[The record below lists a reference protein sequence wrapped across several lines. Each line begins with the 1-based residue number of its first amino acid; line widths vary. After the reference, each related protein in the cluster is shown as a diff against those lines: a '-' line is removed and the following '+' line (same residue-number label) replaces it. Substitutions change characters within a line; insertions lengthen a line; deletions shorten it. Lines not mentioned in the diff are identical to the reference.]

1 MAESAKPRSAG
12 RSKNLWLHCM
22 KKPPRLYLI
31 DGSSYIFRAF
41 YGIRQFLSNSKGL
54 PTNAVYGFATML
66 LKILREEKP
75 EYVAIIFDPK
85 GKTFRHEMYKEYK
98 ANRKETPDDL
108 KPQIPYIINLV
119 EAFNI
124 VSIQQEGF
132 EADDVIGTVSK
143 KAEKEGFEVTIVSG
157 DKDMMQL
164 ISPNIKML
172 DTLKNKIFGAKEVKE
187 KFGVEPER
195 VTEVMGLMGDSSD
208 NIPGVPG
215 IGPKAAATLIQ
226 DYGDIENLLKNLK
239 QIKKEALKNK
249 LSEYREQARLSKK
262 LCTIDIN
269 MNLTVGIEEMK
280 VKELD
285 SKRLI
290 SLFKKL
296 EFASLLSRVELGDE
310 KWMESGKAR
319 GRKPDALKKKYKIVL
334 SEKELDKI
342 IIQVKNKGLLSI
354 DLETT
359 SVFPMEAEIV
369 GISISIIPHEAYY
382 IPVGHNY
389 PGAPAQLKRDKVL
402 GKLKPI
408 LEDKKIKKI
417 GQNIKYEII
426 VFENFGIKVNNIYFD
441 TMIASYLINPSK
453 HNHNLEDI
461 ALEYLDYRVT
471 TYKEVTGTASKE
483 IGFNKVDIETAADY
497 SGEDADITLQLSKK
511 LLPALEKDALVSL
524 LNNVELPLAE
534 VLAEIEKNGV
544 KINKNFLQKM
554 SKDLEKN
561 ISLSAKKIYDMAGEE
576 FNINSP
582 KQLSELLFEKLK
594 IPPLKKTKT
603 GYSTD
608 ISVLEQL
615 ATGYPLP
622 AEIILYRQLSKL
634 KSTYVDALP
643 LLINSKTGRIHTS
656 FNQTVTATGRL
667 SSSNPNLQN
676 IPIRTELG
684 RKIRKAFIAEKNHLL
699 LSADYSQI
707 ELRILA
713 HLSEDEVLM
722 EAFKKGED
730 IHAQTAA
737 KIFNVFPNMVDSNM
751 RRMAKAVNFGIIYGI
766 SPFGLSKNIRVS
778 LKEAKEFI
786 DNYFALY
793 KGVKLYIERAISD
806 ARKKG
811 YVTTILNR
819 RRYLPELNSKNKQ
832 IKEFAERTSVNTP
845 VQGSAADLI
854 KIAMINIF
862 RSLKNKKLKSKII
875 LQVHDELV
883 FEIPEAEKKIMVD
896 LVKKEMEGVMKLKI
910 PLIIDTYI
918 GENWGEAH

>member
-1 MAESAKPRSAG
+1 
-12 RSKNLWLHCM
+12 M

-41 YGIRQFLSNSKGL
+41 YGIRQSLSNSKGL
-54 PTNAVYGFATML
+54 PTNAIYGFATML
-66 LKILREEKP
+66 LKILREEQP
-75 EYVAIIFDPK
+75 EYIAVIFDPK

-98 ANRKETPDDL
+98 ANRAETPDDL
-108 KPQIPYIINLV
+108 IPQFPYIINLV

-132 EADDVIGTVSK
+132 EADDVLGTVSK

-164 ISPNIKML
+164 ITSNIKML
-172 DTLKNKIFGAKEVKE
+172 DTLKNKTFGVKEVKE
-187 KFGVEPER
+187 KFGVEPGQ

-215 IGPKAAATLIQ
+215 IGPKTAIALIQ

-249 LSEYREQARLSKK
+249 LLEYREQARLSKK
-262 LCTIDIN
+262 LCTINTN
-269 MNLTVGIEEMK
+269 MSLTVGIEKMK
-280 VKELD
+280 AKEFN
-285 SKRLI
+285 SKRVI
-290 SLFKKL
+290 SLFKEL
-296 EFASLLSRVELGDE
+296 EFASLLSKLQAQSFIPGTSPLIPLRVRTKGSVRNE
-310 KWMESGKAR
+310 R
-319 GRKPDALKKKYKIVL
+319 YKIVF

-342 IIQVKNKGLLSI
+342 IIQVKNKRLLSM

-369 GISISIIPHEAYY
+369 GISISIIPYDAYY
-382 IPVGHNY
+382 IPVGHHY
-389 PGAPAQLKRDKVL
+389 PGAPAQLNRDKVL

-408 LEDKKIKKI
+408 LEDKNIKKI

-426 VFENFGIKVNNIYFD
+426 VFKNFGIKVNNIYFD

-471 TYKEVTGTASKE
+471 TYKEVTGTGSKE
-483 IGFNKVDIETAADY
+483 IGFNKVDIETAASY

-511 LLPALEKDALVSL
+511 LLPVLEKDTLVSL

-534 VLAEIEKNGV
+534 ALAEIEINGV
-544 KINKNFLQKM
+544 KINKNFLKKM
-554 SKDLEKN
+554 SQDLQKD
-561 ISLSAKKIYDMAGEE
+561 ISLSAQKIYDMAGEE

-594 IPPLKKTKT
+594 LPPLKKTKT

-608 ISVLEQL
+608 MSVLEQL
-615 ATGYPLP
+615 STGYPLP

-684 RKIRKAFIAEKNHLL
+684 RKIRKAFIAEKNHRL

-707 ELRILA
+707 ELRVLA

-722 EAFKKGED
+722 GAFKKGED

-766 SPFGLSKNIRVS
+766 SPFGLSKNIKVS
-778 LKEAKEFI
+778 LKEAKKFI
-786 DNYFALY
+786 DHYFALY
-793 KGVKLYIERAISD
+793 KGVKSYIERTITD
-806 ARKKG
+806 AHKNG

-832 IKEFAERTSVNTP
+832 RKEFAERTAVNTP

-854 KIAMINIF
+854 KIAMINIS
-862 RSLKNKKLKSKII
+862 RSIKNKNLKSKII

-883 FEIPEAEKKIMVD
+883 FEIPEAEKKLMVD
-896 LVKKEMEGVMKLKI
+896 LVKKEMEGVMELKI
-910 PLIIDTYI
+910 PLIVDTYI
-918 GENWGEAH
+918 GKHWGEAH

>member
-1 MAESAKPRSAG
+1 M
-12 RSKNLWLHCM
+12 KN
-22 KKPPRLYLI
+22 PPRLYLI

-41 YGIRQFLSNSKGL
+41 YGIKQFLSNSKGL
-54 PTNAVYGFATML
+54 PTNAIYGFASML
-66 LKILREEKP
+66 LKILREEQP
-75 EYVAIIFDPK
+75 EYIAIIFDPK

-119 EAFNI
+119 EVFNI
-124 VSIQQEGF
+124 VSMQQEGF
-132 EADDVIGTVSK
+132 EADDLIGTISK
-143 KAEKEGFEVTIVSG
+143 KAEKKGFDVTIVSG

-164 ISPNIKML
+164 ISPKIKML
-172 DTLKNKIFGAKEVKE
+172 DTMKNKTFGEKEVKE
-187 KFGVEPER
+187 KFGVEPGR

-215 IGPKAAATLIQ
+215 IGPKTATTLIQ
-226 DYGDIENLLKNLK
+226 NFGDIENLLKNLE
-239 QIKKEALKNK
+239 QIKKKSLKNK
-249 LSEYREQARLSKK
+249 LLEYTEQARLSKK
-262 LCTIDIN
+262 LCTIDT
-269 MNLTVGIEEMK
+269 NLNLPVGIEEMK
-280 VKELD
+280 AKKLD
-285 SKRLI
+285 SKRI
-290 SLFKKL
+290 ITLFKQL
-296 EFASLLSRVELGDE
+296 EFAALLSKIELGNE
-310 KWMESGKAR
+310 KWVESGKLR
-319 GRKPDALKKKYKIVL
+319 GWKSDTDKKKYKLVF

-369 GISISIIPHEAYY
+369 GISISIIPHDAYY
-382 IPVGHNY
+382 IPVGHDY
-389 PGAPAQLKRDKVL
+389 PGAPAQLNRDMVL
-402 GKLKPI
+402 GKLKPV

-426 VFENFGIKVNNIYFD
+426 VFQNSGIKIKNIYFD

-461 ALEYLDYRVT
+461 ALEYLDYRVI
-471 TYKEVTGTASKE
+471 TYKEVVGSGSKE
-483 IGFNKVDIETAADY
+483 VGFNKVDLETAASY

-511 LLPALEKDALVSL
+511 LLPALETDALVSL

-534 VLAEIEKNGV
+534 ALAEIEINGV
-544 KINKNFLQKM
+544 KINKNFLKKM
-554 SKDLEKN
+554 SKDLEKD
-561 ISLSAKKIYDMAGEE
+561 ISLSAQKIYDMAGEK

-608 ISVLEQL
+608 MSVLEQL

-622 AEIILYRQLSKL
+622 AEIISYRQLSKL

-643 LLINSKTGRIHTS
+643 LLVNSKTGRIHTS

-676 IPIRTELG
+676 IPIRTDLG

-713 HLSEDEVLM
+713 HLSEDEVLI

-730 IHAQTAA
+730 IHAQTGAR
-737 KIFNVFPNMVDSNM
+737 IFNVFPNMVDSNM

-786 DNYFALY
+786 DHYFALY
-793 KGVKLYIERAISD
+793 KGVKSYIEQTITD
-806 ARKKG
+806 ARKNG

-819 RRYLPELNSKNKQ
+819 RRYLPELNSKNRQ
-832 IKEFAERTSVNTP
+832 MKEFAERTAVNTP
-845 VQGSAADLI
+845 IQGSAADLI
-854 KIAMINIF
+854 KIAMINIS
-862 RSLKNKKLKSKII
+862 RAIKSKNLKSKMI

-883 FEIPEAEKKIMVD
+883 FEIPEAEKKMMVD
-896 LVKKEMEGVMKLKI
+896 LVNKEMEGVMELKI
-910 PLIIDTYI
+910 PLIVDTWI
-918 GENWGEAH
+918 GKNWGEAH

>member
-1 MAESAKPRSAG
+1 M
-12 RSKNLWLHCM
+12 KN
-22 KKPPRLYLI
+22 PPRLYLI

-41 YGIRQFLSNSKGL
+41 YGIKQFLSNSKGL
-54 PTNAVYGFATML
+54 PTNAIYGFASML
-66 LKILREEKP
+66 LKILREEQP
-75 EYVAIIFDPK
+75 EYIAIIFDPK

-119 EAFNI
+119 EVFNI
-124 VSIQQEGF
+124 VSMQQEGF
-132 EADDVIGTVSK
+132 EADDLIGTISK
-143 KAEKEGFEVTIVSG
+143 KAEKKGFDVTIVSG

-164 ISPNIKML
+164 ISPKIKML
-172 DTLKNKIFGAKEVKE
+172 DTMKNKTFGEKEVKE
-187 KFGVEPER
+187 KFGVEPGR

-215 IGPKAAATLIQ
+215 IGPKTATTLIQ
-226 DYGDIENLLKNLK
+226 NFGDIENLLKNLE
-239 QIKKEALKNK
+239 QIKKKSLKNK
-249 LSEYREQARLSKK
+249 LLEYTEQARLSKK
-262 LCTIDIN
+262 LCTIDT
-269 MNLTVGIEEMK
+269 NLNLPVGIEEMK
-280 VKELD
+280 AKKLD
-285 SKRLI
+285 SKRI
-290 SLFKKL
+290 ITLFKQL
-296 EFASLLSRVELGDE
+296 EFAALLSKIELGNE
-310 KWMESGKAR
+310 KWVESGKLR
-319 GRKPDALKKKYKIVL
+319 GWKSDTDKKKYKLVF

-359 SVFPMEAEIV
+359 SAFPMEAEIV
-369 GISISIIPHEAYY
+369 GISISIIPHDAYY
-382 IPVGHNY
+382 IPVRHDY
-389 PGAPAQLKRDKVL
+389 PGAPAQLNRDMVL
-402 GKLKPI
+402 GKLKSV

-426 VFENFGIKVNNIYFD
+426 VFQNSGIKIKNIYFD

-461 ALEYLDYRVT
+461 ALEYLDYRVI
-471 TYKEVTGTASKE
+471 TYKEVAGSGSKE
-483 IGFNKVDIETAADY
+483 VGFNKVDIETAASY

-511 LLPALEKDALVSL
+511 LLPALETDALVSL

-534 VLAEIEKNGV
+534 VLAEIEINGV
-544 KINKNFLQKM
+544 KINKNFLKKM
-554 SKDLEKN
+554 SKDLEKD
-561 ISLSAKKIYDMAGEE
+561 ISLSAQKIYDMAGEK

-608 ISVLEQL
+608 MSVLEQL

-622 AEIILYRQLSKL
+622 AEIISYRQLSKL

-643 LLINSKTGRIHTS
+643 LLVNSKTGRIHTS

-676 IPIRTELG
+676 IPIRTDLG

-713 HLSEDEVLM
+713 HLSEDEVLI

-730 IHAQTAA
+730 IHAQTGAR
-737 KIFNVFPNMVDSNM
+737 IFNVFPNMVDSNM

-786 DNYFALY
+786 DHYFALY
-793 KGVKLYIERAISD
+793 KGVKSYIEQTITD
-806 ARKKG
+806 ARKNG

-819 RRYLPELNSKNKQ
+819 RRYLPELNSKNRQ
-832 IKEFAERTSVNTP
+832 MKEFAERTAVNTP

-854 KIAMINIF
+854 KIAMINIS
-862 RSLKNKKLKSKII
+862 RAIKSKNLKSKMI

-883 FEIPEAEKKIMVD
+883 FEIPEAEKKMMVD
-896 LVKKEMEGVMKLKI
+896 LVNKEMEGVMELKI
-910 PLIIDTYI
+910 PLIVDTWI
-918 GENWGEAH
+918 GKNWGEAH

>member
-1 MAESAKPRSAG
+1 M
-12 RSKNLWLHCM
+12 KN
-22 KKPPRLYLI
+22 PPRLYLI

-41 YGIRQFLSNSKGL
+41 YGIKQFLSNSKGL
-54 PTNAVYGFATML
+54 PTNAIYGFASML
-66 LKILREEKP
+66 LKILREEQP
-75 EYVAIIFDPK
+75 EYIAIIFDPK

-119 EAFNI
+119 EVFNI
-124 VSIQQEGF
+124 VSMQQEGF
-132 EADDVIGTVSK
+132 EADDLIGTISK
-143 KAEKEGFEVTIVSG
+143 KAEKKGFDVTIVSG

-164 ISPNIKML
+164 ISPKIKML
-172 DTLKNKIFGAKEVKE
+172 DTMKNKTFGEKEVKE
-187 KFGVEPER
+187 KFGVEPGR

-215 IGPKAAATLIQ
+215 IGPKTATTLIQ
-226 DYGDIENLLKNLK
+226 NFGDIENLLKNLE
-239 QIKKEALKNK
+239 QIKKKSLKNK
-249 LSEYREQARLSKK
+249 LLEYTEQARLSKK
-262 LCTIDIN
+262 LCTIDT
-269 MNLTVGIEEMK
+269 NLNLPVGIEEMK
-280 VKELD
+280 AKKLD
-285 SKRLI
+285 SKRI
-290 SLFKKL
+290 ITLFKQL
-296 EFASLLSRVELGDE
+296 EFAALLSKIELGNE
-310 KWMESGKAR
+310 KWVESGKLR
-319 GRKPDALKKKYKIVL
+319 GWKSDTDKKKYKLVF

-369 GISISIIPHEAYY
+369 GISISIIPHDAYY
-382 IPVGHNY
+382 IPVRHDY
-389 PGAPAQLKRDKVL
+389 PGAPAQLNRDMVL
-402 GKLKPI
+402 GKLKSV

-426 VFENFGIKVNNIYFD
+426 VFQNSGIKIKNIYFD

-461 ALEYLDYRVT
+461 ALEYLDYRVI
-471 TYKEVTGTASKE
+471 TYKEVVGSGSKE
-483 IGFNKVDIETAADY
+483 VGFNKVDLETAASY

-511 LLPALEKDALVSL
+511 LLPALETDALVSL

-534 VLAEIEKNGV
+534 ALAEIEINGV
-544 KINKNFLQKM
+544 KINKNFLKKM
-554 SKDLEKN
+554 SKDLEKD
-561 ISLSAKKIYDMAGEE
+561 ISLSAQKIYDMAGEK

-608 ISVLEQL
+608 MSVLEQL

-622 AEIILYRQLSKL
+622 AEIISYRQLSKL

-643 LLINSKTGRIHTS
+643 LLVNSKTGRIHTS

-676 IPIRTELG
+676 IPIRTDLG

-713 HLSEDEVLM
+713 HLSEDEVLI

-730 IHAQTAA
+730 IHAQTGAR
-737 KIFNVFPNMVDSNM
+737 IFNVFPNMVDSNM

-786 DNYFALY
+786 DHYFALY
-793 KGVKLYIERAISD
+793 KGVKSYIEQTITD
-806 ARKKG
+806 ARKNG

-819 RRYLPELNSKNKQ
+819 RRYLPELNSKNRQ
-832 IKEFAERTSVNTP
+832 MKEFAERTAVNTP

-854 KIAMINIF
+854 KIAMINIS
-862 RSLKNKKLKSKII
+862 RAIKSKNLKSKMI

-883 FEIPEAEKKIMVD
+883 FEIPEAEKKMMVD
-896 LVKKEMEGVMKLKI
+896 LVNKEMEGVMELKI
-910 PLIIDTYI
+910 PLIVDTWI
-918 GENWGEAH
+918 GKNWGEAH

>member
-1 MAESAKPRSAG
+1 
-12 RSKNLWLHCM
+12 M
-22 KKPPRLYLI
+22 KKPPSLYLI

-41 YGIRQFLSNSKGL
+41 YGVRQFLSNSKGL
-54 PTNAVYGFATML
+54 PTNAIYGFATML
-66 LKILREEKP
+66 LKILREEQP
-75 EYVAIIFDPK
+75 EYIAVIFDPK
-85 GKTFRHEMYKEYK
+85 GKTFRHDMYKEYK
-98 ANRKETPDDL
+98 ANRAETPDDL
-108 KPQIPYIINLV
+108 IPQFPYIINLV

-124 VSIQQEGF
+124 VSLQQEGF
-132 EADDVIGTVSK
+132 EADDVLGTVSK

-164 ISPNIKML
+164 ISSNIKML
-172 DTLKNKIFGAKEVKE
+172 DTLKNKTFGVKEVKE
-187 KFGVEPER
+187 KFGVEPGQ

-215 IGPKAAATLIQ
+215 IGPKTAIALIQ
-226 DYGDIENLLKNLK
+226 DYGDIENLLKNLQ

-249 LSEYREQARLSKK
+249 LLEYREQARLSKK
-262 LCTIDIN
+262 LCTINTN
-269 MNLTVGIEEMK
+269 MSLTVGIQNMK
-280 VKELD
+280 VKELN
-285 SKRLI
+285 SKRVI
-290 SLFKKL
+290 SLFKEL
-296 EFASLLSRVELGDE
+296 EFASLLSKLQAQSFIPGTPPLIPPRVRTKGSVRNE
-310 KWMESGKAR
+310 R
-319 GRKPDALKKKYKIVL
+319 YKIVF

-342 IIQVKNKGLLSI
+342 IIQVKNKGLLSM

-369 GISISIIPHEAYY
+369 GISISIISHNAYY
-382 IPVGHNY
+382 IPVGHHY
-389 PGAPAQLKRDKVL
+389 PGAPAQLNRDKVL
-402 GKLKPI
+402 EKLKPI
-408 LEDKKIKKI
+408 LEDKNIKKI

-426 VFENFGIKVNNIYFD
+426 VFKNFGIKVNNIYFD
-441 TMIASYLINPSK
+441 TMIASYLLNPSK

-461 ALEYLDYRVT
+461 ALEYLDYRVI
-471 TYKEVTGTASKE
+471 TYKEVAGSGSKE
-483 IGFNKVDIETAADY
+483 VGFNKVDIETAASY

-511 LLPALEKDALVSL
+511 LLPALAIGIIDKDALVSL

-534 VLAEIEKNGV
+534 VLAEIEINGV
-544 KINKNFLQKM
+544 KINKNFLKKM
-554 SKDLEKN
+554 SKDLEKD
-561 ISLSAKKIYDMAGEE
+561 ISLSAQKIYDMAGEV

-594 IPPLKKTKT
+594 FPPLKKNKT

-608 ISVLEQL
+608 MRVLEQL
-615 ATGYPLP
+615 STHPLP

-684 RKIRKAFIAEKNHLL
+684 RKIRKAFIAEKNHRL

-722 EAFKKGED
+722 GAFKKGED

-737 KIFNVFPNMVDSNM
+737 KIFNVFPNMIDSNM

-766 SPFGLSKNIRVS
+766 SPFGLSKNIKVS

-786 DNYFALY
+786 NHYFALY
-793 KGVKLYIERAISD
+793 KGVKSYIERTITD
-806 ARKKG
+806 AHKNG

-832 IKEFAERTSVNTP
+832 MKEFAERTAVNTP

-854 KIAMINIF
+854 KIAMINIS
-862 RSLKNKKLKSKII
+862 RDIKNKNLKSKMI

-883 FEIPEAEKKIMVD
+883 FEIPEAEKKSMVD
-896 LVKKEMEGVMKLKI
+896 LVKKEMEGVMELKI
-910 PLIIDTYI
+910 PLIVDTCI
-918 GENWGEAH
+918 GKHWGEAH

>member
-1 MAESAKPRSAG
+1 M
-12 RSKNLWLHCM
+12 KN
-22 KKPPRLYLI
+22 PPRLYLI

-41 YGIRQFLSNSKGL
+41 YGIKQFLSNSKGL
-54 PTNAVYGFATML
+54 PTNAIYGFASML
-66 LKILREEKP
+66 LKILREEQP
-75 EYVAIIFDPK
+75 EYIAIIFDPK

-119 EAFNI
+119 EVFNI
-124 VSIQQEGF
+124 VSMQQEGF
-132 EADDVIGTVSK
+132 EADDLIGTISK
-143 KAEKEGFEVTIVSG
+143 KAEKKGFDVTIVSG

-164 ISPNIKML
+164 ISPKIKML
-172 DTLKNKIFGAKEVKE
+172 DTMKNKTFGEKEVKE
-187 KFGVEPER
+187 KFGVEPGR

-215 IGPKAAATLIQ
+215 IGPKTATTLIQ
-226 DYGDIENLLKNLK
+226 NFGDIENLLKNLE
-239 QIKKEALKNK
+239 QIKKKSLKNK
-249 LSEYREQARLSKK
+249 LLEYTEQARLSKK
-262 LCTIDIN
+262 LCTIDT
-269 MNLTVGIEEMK
+269 NLNLPVGIEEMK
-280 VKELD
+280 AKKLD
-285 SKRLI
+285 SKRI
-290 SLFKKL
+290 ITLFKQL
-296 EFASLLSRVELGDE
+296 EFAALLSKIELGNE
-310 KWMESGKAR
+310 KWVESGKLR
-319 GRKPDALKKKYKIVL
+319 GWKSDTDKKKYKLVF

-359 SVFPMEAEIV
+359 SAFPMEAEIV
-369 GISISIIPHEAYY
+369 GISISIIPHDAYY
-382 IPVGHNY
+382 IPVGHDY
-389 PGAPAQLKRDKVL
+389 PGAPAQLNRDMVL
-402 GKLKPI
+402 GKLKPV

-426 VFENFGIKVNNIYFD
+426 VFQNSGIKIKNIYFD

-461 ALEYLDYRVT
+461 ALEYLDYRVI
-471 TYKEVTGTASKE
+471 TYKEVAGSGSKE
-483 IGFNKVDIETAADY
+483 VGFNKVDLETAACY

-511 LLPALEKDALVSL
+511 LLPALAIGIIDKDALVSL

-534 VLAEIEKNGV
+534 VLAEIEINGV
-544 KINKNFLQKM
+544 KINKNFLKKM
-554 SKDLEKN
+554 SKDLEKD
-561 ISLSAKKIYDMAGEE
+561 ISLSAQKIYDMAGEK

-608 ISVLEQL
+608 MSVLEQL

-622 AEIILYRQLSKL
+622 AEIISYRQLSKL

-643 LLINSKTGRIHTS
+643 LLVNSKTGRIHTS

-676 IPIRTELG
+676 IPIRTDLG

-713 HLSEDEVLM
+713 HLSEDEVLI

-730 IHAQTAA
+730 IHVQTGAR
-737 KIFNVFPNMVDSNM
+737 IFNVFPNMVDSNM

-786 DNYFALY
+786 DHYFALY
-793 KGVKLYIERAISD
+793 KGVKSYIEQTITD
-806 ARKKG
+806 ARKNG

-819 RRYLPELNSKNKQ
+819 RRYLPELNSKNRQ
-832 IKEFAERTSVNTP
+832 MKEFAERTAVNTP

-854 KIAMINIF
+854 KIAMINIS
-862 RSLKNKKLKSKII
+862 RAIKSKNLKSKMI

-883 FEIPEAEKKIMVD
+883 FEIPEAEKKMMVD
-896 LVKKEMEGVMKLKI
+896 LVNKEMEGVMELKI
-910 PLIIDTYI
+910 PLIVDTWI
-918 GENWGEAH
+918 GKNWGEAH

>member
-1 MAESAKPRSAG
+1 M
-12 RSKNLWLHCM
+12 KN
-22 KKPPRLYLI
+22 PPRLYLI

-41 YGIRQFLSNSKGL
+41 YGIKQFLSNSKGL
-54 PTNAVYGFATML
+54 PTNAIYGFASML
-66 LKILREEKP
+66 LKILREEQP
-75 EYVAIIFDPK
+75 EYIAIIFDPK

-119 EAFNI
+119 EVFNI
-124 VSIQQEGF
+124 VSMQQEGF
-132 EADDVIGTVSK
+132 EADDLIGTISK
-143 KAEKEGFEVTIVSG
+143 KAEKKGFDVTIVSG

-164 ISPNIKML
+164 ISPKIKML
-172 DTLKNKIFGAKEVKE
+172 DTMKNKTFGEKEVKE
-187 KFGVEPER
+187 KFGVEPGR

-215 IGPKAAATLIQ
+215 IGPKTATTLIQ
-226 DYGDIENLLKNLK
+226 NFGDIENLLKNLE
-239 QIKKEALKNK
+239 QIKKKSLKNK
-249 LSEYREQARLSKK
+249 LLEYTEQARLSKK
-262 LCTIDIN
+262 LCTIDT
-269 MNLTVGIEEMK
+269 NLNLPVGIEEMK
-280 VKELD
+280 AKKLD
-285 SKRLI
+285 SKRI
-290 SLFKKL
+290 ITLFKQL
-296 EFASLLSRVELGDE
+296 EFAALLSKIELGNE
-310 KWMESGKAR
+310 KWVESGKLR
-319 GRKPDALKKKYKIVL
+319 GWKSDTDKKKYKLVF

-369 GISISIIPHEAYY
+369 GISISIIPHDAYY
-382 IPVGHNY
+382 IPVGHDY
-389 PGAPAQLKRDKVL
+389 PGAPAQLNRDMVL
-402 GKLKPI
+402 GKLKPV

-426 VFENFGIKVNNIYFD
+426 VFQNSGIKIKNIYFD

-461 ALEYLDYRVT
+461 ALEYLDYRVI
-471 TYKEVTGTASKE
+471 TYKEVVGSGSKE
-483 IGFNKVDIETAADY
+483 VGFNKVDLETAASY

-511 LLPALEKDALVSL
+511 LLPALETDALVSL

-534 VLAEIEKNGV
+534 ALAEIEINGV
-544 KINKNFLQKM
+544 KINKNFLKKM
-554 SKDLEKN
+554 SKDLEKD
-561 ISLSAKKIYDMAGEE
+561 ISLSAQKIYDMAGEK

-608 ISVLEQL
+608 MSVLEQL

-622 AEIILYRQLSKL
+622 AEIISYRQLSKL

-643 LLINSKTGRIHTS
+643 LLVNSKTGRIHTS

-676 IPIRTELG
+676 IPIRTDLG

-713 HLSEDEVLM
+713 HLSEDEVLI

-730 IHAQTAA
+730 IHVQTGAR
-737 KIFNVFPNMVDSNM
+737 IFNVFPNMVDSNM

-786 DNYFALY
+786 DHYFALY
-793 KGVKLYIERAISD
+793 KGVKSYIEQTITD
-806 ARKKG
+806 ARKNG

-819 RRYLPELNSKNKQ
+819 RRYLPELNSKNRQ
-832 IKEFAERTSVNTP
+832 MKEFAERTAVNTP

-854 KIAMINIF
+854 KIAMINIS
-862 RSLKNKKLKSKII
+862 RAIKSKNLKSKMI

-883 FEIPEAEKKIMVD
+883 FEIPEAEKKMMVD
-896 LVKKEMEGVMKLKI
+896 LVNKEMEGVMELKI
-910 PLIIDTYI
+910 PLIVDTWI
-918 GENWGEAH
+918 GKNWGEAH

>member
-1 MAESAKPRSAG
+1 M
-12 RSKNLWLHCM
+12 KN
-22 KKPPRLYLI
+22 PPRLYLI

-41 YGIRQFLSNSKGL
+41 YGIKQFLSNSKGL
-54 PTNAVYGFATML
+54 PTNAIYGFASML
-66 LKILREEKP
+66 LKILREEQP
-75 EYVAIIFDPK
+75 EYIAIIFDPK

-119 EAFNI
+119 EVFNI
-124 VSIQQEGF
+124 VSMQQEGF
-132 EADDVIGTVSK
+132 EADDLIGTISK
-143 KAEKEGFEVTIVSG
+143 KAEKKGFDVTIVSG

-164 ISPNIKML
+164 ISPKIKML
-172 DTLKNKIFGAKEVKE
+172 DTMKNKTFGEKEVKE
-187 KFGVEPER
+187 KFGVEPGR

-215 IGPKAAATLIQ
+215 IGPKTATTLIQ
-226 DYGDIENLLKNLK
+226 DFGDIENLLKNLE
-239 QIKKEALKNK
+239 QIKKKSLKNK
-249 LSEYREQARLSKK
+249 LLEYTEQARLSKK
-262 LCTIDIN
+262 LCTIDT
-269 MNLTVGIEEMK
+269 NLNLPVGIEEMK
-280 VKELD
+280 AKKLD
-285 SKRLI
+285 SKRI
-290 SLFKKL
+290 ITLFKQL
-296 EFASLLSRVELGDE
+296 EFAALLSKIELGNE
-310 KWMESGKAR
+310 KWVESGKLR
-319 GRKPDALKKKYKIVL
+319 GWKSDTDKKKYKLVF

-369 GISISIIPHEAYY
+369 GISISIIPHDAYY
-382 IPVGHNY
+382 IPVGHDY
-389 PGAPAQLKRDKVL
+389 PGAPAQLNRDMVL
-402 GKLKPI
+402 GKLKPV

-426 VFENFGIKVNNIYFD
+426 VFQNSGIKIKNIYFD

-461 ALEYLDYRVT
+461 ALEYLDYRVI
-471 TYKEVTGTASKE
+471 TYKEVAGSGSKE
-483 IGFNKVDIETAADY
+483 VGFNKVDIETAASY

-511 LLPALEKDALVSL
+511 LLPALETDALVSL

-534 VLAEIEKNGV
+534 ALAEIEINGV
-544 KINKNFLQKM
+544 KINKNFLKKM
-554 SKDLEKN
+554 SKDLEKD
-561 ISLSAKKIYDMAGEE
+561 ISLSAQKIYDMAGEK

-608 ISVLEQL
+608 MSVLEQL

-622 AEIILYRQLSKL
+622 AEIISYRQLSKL

-643 LLINSKTGRIHTS
+643 LLVNSKTGRIHTS

-676 IPIRTELG
+676 IPIRTDLG

-713 HLSEDEVLM
+713 HLSEDEVLI

-730 IHAQTAA
+730 IHAQTGAR
-737 KIFNVFPNMVDSNM
+737 IFNVFPNMVDSNM

-786 DNYFALY
+786 DHYFALY
-793 KGVKLYIERAISD
+793 KGVKSYIEQTITD
-806 ARKKG
+806 ARKNG

-819 RRYLPELNSKNKQ
+819 RRYLPELNSKNRQ
-832 IKEFAERTSVNTP
+832 MKEFAERTAVNTP

-854 KIAMINIF
+854 KIAMINIS
-862 RSLKNKKLKSKII
+862 RAIKSKNLKSKMI

-883 FEIPEAEKKIMVD
+883 FEIPEAEKKMMVD
-896 LVKKEMEGVMKLKI
+896 LVNKEMEGVMELKI
-910 PLIIDTYI
+910 PLIVDTWI
-918 GENWGEAH
+918 GKNWGEAH

>member
-1 MAESAKPRSAG
+1 
-12 RSKNLWLHCM
+12 
-22 KKPPRLYLI
+22 
-31 DGSSYIFRAF
+31 
-41 YGIRQFLSNSKGL
+41 
-54 PTNAVYGFATML
+54 ML
-66 LKILREEKP
+66 LKILREEQP
-75 EYVAIIFDPK
+75 EYIAIIFDPK

-98 ANRKETPDDL
+98 ANRAETPDDL
-108 KPQIPYIINLV
+108 IPQISYIINLV

-132 EADDVIGTVSK
+132 EADDVIGTISK

-164 ISPNIKML
+164 ITSNIKML
-172 DTLKNKIFGAKEVKE
+172 DTLKNKTFGVKEVQE
-187 KFGVEPER
+187 KFGVEPGL

-215 IGPKAAATLIQ
+215 IGPKTATTLIQ

-239 QIKKEALKNK
+239 QIKKKTLKNK
-249 LSEYREQARLSKK
+249 LSEYAEQARLSKK
-262 LCTIDIN
+262 LCTINTN
-269 MNLTVGIEEMK
+269 MNLSLGIDEMK
-280 VKELD
+280 AKKLD

-290 SLFKKL
+290 SLFKEL
-296 EFASLLSRVELGDE
+296 EFVSLISRVELGNKTWMKSE
-310 KWMESGKAR
+310 KLR
-319 GRKPDALKKKYKIVL
+319 GWKSDTVKKEYKIVF

-359 SVFPMEAEIV
+359 SVFPMEADIV

-389 PGAPAQLKRDKVL
+389 PGAPVQLSRDKVL
-402 GKLKPI
+402 KKLKPI
-408 LEDKKIKKI
+408 LEDKNIKKI

-453 HNHNLEDI
+453 QNHNLEDI
-461 ALEYLDYRVT
+461 ALEYLNYRVT
-471 TYKEVTGTASKE
+471 TYKEVTGSGSKE
-483 IGFNKVDIETAADY
+483 IGFNEVDIETAASY
-497 SGEDADITLQLSKK
+497 SGEDADITLQLNKK
-511 LLPALEKDALVSL
+511 LLTALEKDTLVSL

-534 VLAEIEKNGV
+534 ALAEIEINGV
-544 KINKNFLQKM
+544 KINKNFLKKM
-554 SKDLEKN
+554 SKDLEKD
-561 ISLSAKKIYDMAGEE
+561 ISLSAQKIHDMAGEE

-582 KQLSELLFEKLK
+582 KQLSKLLFEKLQL
-594 IPPLKKTKT
+594 PSLKKTKT

-608 ISVLEQL
+608 MSVLAQL
-615 ATGYPLP
+615 AIDHPLP
-622 AEIILYRQLSKL
+622 AEIISYRQLSKL

-713 HLSEDEVLM
+713 HLSEDEALV

-730 IHAQTAA
+730 IHAQTGAR
-737 KIFNVFPNMVDSNM
+737 IFDVFPNMVDSNM
-751 RRMAKAVNFGIIYGI
+751 RRIAKAVNFGIIYGI

-786 DNYFALY
+786 DHYFALY
-793 KGVKLYIERAISD
+793 KGVKSYIERTIAD

-832 IKEFAERTSVNTP
+832 MKEFAERMAVNTP

-854 KIAMINIF
+854 KVTMINIS
-862 RSLKNKKLKSKII
+862 RSLKNKDLKSKII

-883 FEIPEAEKKIMVD
+883 FEIPETEKKIMVD
-896 LVKKEMEGVMKLKI
+896 LVKKEMEGVMELKI
-910 PLIIDTYI
+910 PLIVDTYI
-918 GENWGEAH
+918 GKNWGEAH

>member
-1 MAESAKPRSAG
+1 M
-12 RSKNLWLHCM
+12 KN
-22 KKPPRLYLI
+22 PPRLYLI

-41 YGIRQFLSNSKGL
+41 YGIKQFLSNSKGL
-54 PTNAVYGFATML
+54 PTNAIYGFASML
-66 LKILREEKP
+66 LKILREEQP
-75 EYVAIIFDPK
+75 EYIAIIFDPK

-119 EAFNI
+119 EVFNI
-124 VSIQQEGF
+124 VSMQQEGF
-132 EADDVIGTVSK
+132 EADDLIGTISK
-143 KAEKEGFEVTIVSG
+143 KAEKKGFDVTIVSG

-164 ISPNIKML
+164 ISPKIKML
-172 DTLKNKIFGAKEVKE
+172 DTMKNKTFGEKEVKE
-187 KFGVEPER
+187 KFGVEPGR

-215 IGPKAAATLIQ
+215 IGPKTATTLIQ
-226 DYGDIENLLKNLK
+226 NFGDIENLLKNLE
-239 QIKKEALKNK
+239 QIKKKSLKNK
-249 LSEYREQARLSKK
+249 LLEYTEQARLSKK
-262 LCTIDIN
+262 LCTIDT
-269 MNLTVGIEEMK
+269 NLNLPVGIEEMK
-280 VKELD
+280 AKKLD
-285 SKRLI
+285 SKRI
-290 SLFKKL
+290 ITLFKQL
-296 EFASLLSRVELGDE
+296 EFAALLSKIELGNE
-310 KWMESGKAR
+310 KWVESGKLR
-319 GRKPDALKKKYKIVL
+319 GWKSDTDKKKYKLVF

-369 GISISIIPHEAYY
+369 GISISIIPHDAYY
-382 IPVGHNY
+382 IPVGHDY
-389 PGAPAQLKRDKVL
+389 PGAPAQLNRDMVL
-402 GKLKPI
+402 GKLKPV

-426 VFENFGIKVNNIYFD
+426 VFQNSGIKIKNIYFD

-461 ALEYLDYRVT
+461 ALEYLDYRVI
-471 TYKEVTGTASKE
+471 TYKEVVGSGSKE
-483 IGFNKVDIETAADY
+483 VGFNKVDLETAASY

-511 LLPALEKDALVSL
+511 LLPALETDALVSL

-534 VLAEIEKNGV
+534 ALAEIEINGV
-544 KINKNFLQKM
+544 KINKNFLKKM
-554 SKDLEKN
+554 SKDLEKD
-561 ISLSAKKIYDMAGEE
+561 ISLSAQKIYDMAGEK

-608 ISVLEQL
+608 MSVLEQL

-622 AEIILYRQLSKL
+622 AEIISYRQLSKL

-643 LLINSKTGRIHTS
+643 LLVNSKTGRIHTS

-676 IPIRTELG
+676 IPIRTDLG

-713 HLSEDEVLM
+713 HLSEDEVLI

-730 IHAQTAA
+730 IHAQTGAR
-737 KIFNVFPNMVDSNM
+737 IFNVFPNMVDSNM

-786 DNYFALY
+786 DHYFALY
-793 KGVKLYIERAISD
+793 KGVKSYIEQTITD
-806 ARKKG
+806 ARKNG

-819 RRYLPELNSKNKQ
+819 RRYLPELNSKNRQ
-832 IKEFAERTSVNTP
+832 MKEFAERTAVNTP

-854 KIAMINIF
+854 KIAMINIS
-862 RSLKNKKLKSKII
+862 RAIKSKNLKSKMI

-883 FEIPEAEKKIMVD
+883 FEIPEAEKKMMVD
-896 LVKKEMEGVMKLKI
+896 LVNKEMEGVMELKI
-910 PLIIDTYI
+910 PLIVDTWI
-918 GENWGEAH
+918 GKNWGEAH

>member
-1 MAESAKPRSAG
+1 M
-12 RSKNLWLHCM
+12 KN
-22 KKPPRLYLI
+22 PPRLYLI

-41 YGIRQFLSNSKGL
+41 YGIKQFLSNSKGL
-54 PTNAVYGFATML
+54 PTNAIYGFASML
-66 LKILREEKP
+66 LKILREEQP
-75 EYVAIIFDPK
+75 EYIAIIFDPK

-119 EAFNI
+119 EVFNI
-124 VSIQQEGF
+124 VSMQQEGF
-132 EADDVIGTVSK
+132 EADDLIGTISK
-143 KAEKEGFEVTIVSG
+143 KAEKKGFDVTIVSG

-164 ISPNIKML
+164 ISPKIKML
-172 DTLKNKIFGAKEVKE
+172 DTMKNKTFGEKEVKE

-215 IGPKAAATLIQ
+215 IGPKTATTLIQ
-226 DYGDIENLLKNLK
+226 NFGDIENLLKNLE
-239 QIKKEALKNK
+239 QIKKKSLKNK
-249 LSEYREQARLSKK
+249 LLEYTEQARLSKK
-262 LCTIDIN
+262 LCTIDT
-269 MNLTVGIEEMK
+269 NLNLPVGIEEMK
-280 VKELD
+280 AKKLD
-285 SKRLI
+285 SKRI
-290 SLFKKL
+290 ITLFKQL
-296 EFASLLSRVELGDE
+296 EFAALLSKIELGNE
-310 KWMESGKAR
+310 KWVESGKLR
-319 GRKPDALKKKYKIVL
+319 GWKSDTDKKKYKLVF

-369 GISISIIPHEAYY
+369 GISISIIPHDAYY
-382 IPVGHNY
+382 IPVGHDY
-389 PGAPAQLKRDKVL
+389 PGAPAQLNRDMVL
-402 GKLKPI
+402 GKLKPV

-426 VFENFGIKVNNIYFD
+426 VFQNSGIKIKNIYFD

-461 ALEYLDYRVT
+461 ALEYLDYRVI
-471 TYKEVTGTASKE
+471 TYKEVVGSGSKE
-483 IGFNKVDIETAADY
+483 VGFNKVDLETAASY

-511 LLPALEKDALVSL
+511 LLPALETDALVSL

-534 VLAEIEKNGV
+534 ALAEIEINGV
-544 KINKNFLQKM
+544 KINKNFLKKM
-554 SKDLEKN
+554 SKDLEKD
-561 ISLSAKKIYDMAGEE
+561 ISLSAQKIYDMAGEK

-608 ISVLEQL
+608 MSVLEQL

-622 AEIILYRQLSKL
+622 AEIISYRQLSKL

-643 LLINSKTGRIHTS
+643 LLVNSKTGRIHTS

-676 IPIRTELG
+676 IPIRTDLG

-713 HLSEDEVLM
+713 HLSEDEVLI

-730 IHAQTAA
+730 IHVQTGAR
-737 KIFNVFPNMVDSNM
+737 IFNVFPNMVDSNM

-786 DNYFALY
+786 DHYFALY
-793 KGVKLYIERAISD
+793 KGVKSYIEQTITD
-806 ARKKG
+806 ARKNG

-819 RRYLPELNSKNKQ
+819 RRYLPELNSKNRQ
-832 IKEFAERTSVNTP
+832 MKEFAERTAVNTP

-854 KIAMINIF
+854 KIAMINIS
-862 RSLKNKKLKSKII
+862 RAIKSKNLKSKMI

-883 FEIPEAEKKIMVD
+883 FEIPEAEKKMMVD
-896 LVKKEMEGVMKLKI
+896 LVNKEMEGVMELKI
-910 PLIIDTYI
+910 PLIVDTWI
-918 GENWGEAH
+918 GKNWGEAH

>member
-1 MAESAKPRSAG
+1 
-12 RSKNLWLHCM
+12 M
-22 KKPPRLYLI
+22 KKHPRLYLI

-41 YGIRQFLSNSKGL
+41 YGIKQFLSNSKGL
-54 PTNAVYGFATML
+54 PTNAIYGFATML

-85 GKTFRHEMYKEYK
+85 GKNFRHEMYKEYK
-98 ANRKETPDDL
+98 ANRAEMPGDL
-108 KPQIPYIINLV
+108 EPQIPYIINLV
-119 EAFNI
+119 KAFNI

-132 EADDVIGTVSK
+132 EADDVIGTISK
-143 KAEKEGFEVTIVSG
+143 KAEKKGFKVTIVSG

-164 ISPNIKML
+164 ISSNVEML
-172 DTLKNKIFGAKEVKE
+172 DTLKDKTFGAREVKE
-187 KFGVEPER
+187 KFGVEPGR

-215 IGPKAAATLIQ
+215 IGPKTAATLIQ

-249 LSEYREQARLSKK
+249 LSEYSEQARLSKK
-262 LCTIDIN
+262 LCTIN
-269 MNLTVGIEEMK
+269 TNVNLTINIEDMRT
-280 VKELD
+280 KELN
-285 SKRLI
+285 SKPVI
-290 SLFKKL
+290 SLFKEL
-296 EFASLLSRVELGDE
+296 EFASLLSKMEFEDMKG
-310 KWMESGKAR
+310 MESGKPDE
-319 GRKPDALKKKYKIVL
+319 RKSDTIKKKYKIVF

-342 IIQVKNKGLLSI
+342 IIQVKNKGIFSI

-359 SVFPMEAEIV
+359 SAFPMQAEIV
-369 GISISIIPHEAYY
+369 GISISIIPNDAYY
-382 IPVGHNY
+382 IPIGHNY
-389 PGAPAQLKRDKVL
+389 PDAPTPPNKEKVL
-402 GKLKPI
+402 KKLKPI
-408 LEDKKIKKI
+408 LEDENIKKI

-426 VFENFGIKVNNIYFD
+426 MFQNSGIKINNIYFD

-461 ALEYLDYRVT
+461 ALEYLNYRAT
-471 TYKEVTGTASKE
+471 TYKEIVGSGSRE
-483 IGFNKVDIETAADY
+483 IGFNEVGIETAASY

-511 LLPALEKDALVSL
+511 LLPALEKGALVSL
-524 LNNVELPLAE
+524 LNKIELPLAV
-534 VLAEIEKNGV
+534 VLAEIEMNGV
-544 KINKNFLQKM
+544 KIDKNFLEKM
-554 SKDLEKN
+554 SKNLEKD
-561 ISLSAKKIYDMAGEE
+561 LSRSVKKIYDMAGEE

-582 KQLSELLFEKLK
+582 KQLSEILFEKLK
-594 IPPLKKTKT
+594 LPPTKKTKT

-608 ISVLEQL
+608 MSVLEQL
-615 ATGYPLP
+615 AVSYPLP
-622 AEIILYRQLSKL
+622 SEIISYRQISKL

-676 IPIRTELG
+676 IPIRTEMG
-684 RKIRKAFIAEKNHLL
+684 RKIRGAFIAEKNHLL

-751 RRMAKAVNFGIIYGI
+751 RRTAKAVNFGIIYGI

-778 LKEAKEFI
+778 QKEAKEFI
-786 DNYFALY
+786 DHYFALY
-793 KGVKLYIERAISD
+793 KGVKSYIERTIAD
-806 ARKKG
+806 ARKNG

-832 IKEFAERTSVNTP
+832 MKEFAERTAVNTP

-854 KIAMINIF
+854 KIAMINIS
-862 RSLKNKKLKSKII
+862 RSIKNKNLKSKII

-883 FEIPEAEKKIMVD
+883 FEIPEVEKKIMVD
-896 LVKKEMEGVMKLKI
+896 LVKKEMEGVMGLKI
-910 PLIIDTYI
+910 PLIVDTCI
-918 GENWGEAH
+918 GKNWGEAH

>member
-1 MAESAKPRSAG
+1 
-12 RSKNLWLHCM
+12 M

-41 YGIRQFLSNSKGL
+41 YGLKQFLSNSKGL
-54 PTNAVYGFATML
+54 PTNAIYGFATML
-66 LKILREEKP
+66 LRILREEQP
-75 EYVAIIFDPK
+75 EYIAIIFDPK

-98 ANRKETPDDL
+98 ANRKETPEEL

-143 KAEKEGFEVTIVSG
+143 KAEKKGFEVTIVSG

-164 ISPNIKML
+164 ISSNVKML
-172 DTLKNKIFGAKEVKE
+172 DTLKNKTCGVKEVKE
-187 KFGVEPER
+187 KFGVEPGQ

-208 NIPGVPG
+208 NVPGVPG
-215 IGPKAAATLIQ
+215 IGPKTATALIQ
-226 DYGDIENLLKNLK
+226 EYGDIENLLKNLEK
-239 QIKKEALKNK
+239 IKKETLKNK
-249 LSEYREQARLSKK
+249 LSEYVEQARLSKK
-262 LCTIDIN
+262 LCTINTN
-269 MNLTVGIEEMK
+269 MNFSLEIEEMK
-280 VKELD
+280 AKELD
-285 SKRLI
+285 SKQLI
-290 SLFKKL
+290 SLFKEL
-296 EFASLLSRVELGDE
+296 EFASLLSKIELGNE
-310 KWMESGKAR
+310 KWTESGKLR
-319 GRKPDALKKKYKIVL
+319 GWESDKGKKKYKIVF

-359 SVFPMEAEIV
+359 SVFPMQAEIV
-369 GISISIIPHEAYY
+369 GISISMIPHDAYY

-389 PGAPAQLKRDKVL
+389 PGAPAQLNRDKVL
-402 GKLKPI
+402 GKLKSI
-408 LEDKKIKKI
+408 LEDKNIKKI

-426 VFENFGIKVNNIYFD
+426 VFKNCGINLKNIYFD

-471 TYKEVTGTASKE
+471 TYKEVAGSGSKE
-483 IGFNKVDIETAADY
+483 IGFNEVDIENAASY

-511 LLPALEKDALVSL
+511 LLPVLEKDALVSL
-524 LNNVELPLAE
+524 LNSVELPLAE
-534 VLAEIEKNGV
+534 VLAEIEINGV
-544 KINKNFLQKM
+544 KINKNFLEKM

-561 ISLSAKKIYDMAGEE
+561 ISLSAQKIYDIAGEE

-594 IPPLKKTKT
+594 LPPLKKTKT

-608 ISVLEQL
+608 MSVLEQL
-615 ATGYPLP
+615 ATGYLLP
-622 AEIILYRQLSKL
+622 AEIISYRQLSKL

-684 RKIRKAFIAEKNHLL
+684 CKIRKAFIAEKNHLL

-751 RRMAKAVNFGIIYGI
+751 RRTAKAVNFGIIYGI

-778 LKEAKEFI
+778 IKEAKEFI
-786 DNYFALY
+786 DHYFALY
-793 KGVKLYIERAISD
+793 KGVKLYIERTITD
-806 ARKKG
+806 ARKNG
-811 YVTTILNR
+811 HVTTILNR

-832 IKEFAERTSVNTP
+832 MKEFAERTAVNTP

-854 KIAMINIF
+854 KIAMINIS
-862 RSLKNKKLKSKII
+862 RNIKNKKLKAKII

-896 LVKKEMEGVMKLKI
+896 LVKKEMEGVMKLKV
-910 PLIIDTYI
+910 PLIVDTYI
-918 GENWGEAH
+918 GKNWGEAH

>member
-1 MAESAKPRSAG
+1 M
-12 RSKNLWLHCM
+12 KN
-22 KKPPRLYLI
+22 PPRLYLI

-41 YGIRQFLSNSKGL
+41 YGIKQFLSNSKGL
-54 PTNAVYGFATML
+54 PTNAIYGFASML
-66 LKILREEKP
+66 LKILREEQP
-75 EYVAIIFDPK
+75 EYIAIIFDPK

-119 EAFNI
+119 EVFNI
-124 VSIQQEGF
+124 VSMQQEGF
-132 EADDVIGTVSK
+132 EADDLIGTISK
-143 KAEKEGFEVTIVSG
+143 KAEKKGFDVTIVSG

-164 ISPNIKML
+164 ISPKIKML
-172 DTLKNKIFGAKEVKE
+172 DTMKNKTFGEKEVKE
-187 KFGVEPER
+187 KFGVEPGR

-215 IGPKAAATLIQ
+215 IGPKTATTLIQ
-226 DYGDIENLLKNLK
+226 NFGDIENLLKNLE
-239 QIKKEALKNK
+239 QIKKKSLKNK
-249 LSEYREQARLSKK
+249 LLEYTEQARLSKK
-262 LCTIDIN
+262 LCTIDT
-269 MNLTVGIEEMK
+269 NLNLPVGIEEMK
-280 VKELD
+280 AKKLD
-285 SKRLI
+285 SKRI
-290 SLFKKL
+290 ITLFKQL
-296 EFASLLSRVELGDE
+296 EFAALLSKIELGNE
-310 KWMESGKAR
+310 KWVESGKLR
-319 GRKPDALKKKYKIVL
+319 GWKSDTDKKKYKLVF

-369 GISISIIPHEAYY
+369 GISISIIPHDAYY
-382 IPVGHNY
+382 IPVGHDY
-389 PGAPAQLKRDKVL
+389 PGAPAQLNRDMVL
-402 GKLKPI
+402 GKLKPV

-426 VFENFGIKVNNIYFD
+426 VFQNSGIKIKNIYFD

-461 ALEYLDYRVT
+461 ALEYLDYRVI
-471 TYKEVTGTASKE
+471 TYKEVVGSGSKE
-483 IGFNKVDIETAADY
+483 VGFNKVDLETAASY

-511 LLPALEKDALVSL
+511 LLPALETDALVSL

-534 VLAEIEKNGV
+534 ALAEIEINGV
-544 KINKNFLQKM
+544 KINKNFLKKM
-554 SKDLEKN
+554 SKDLEKD
-561 ISLSAKKIYDMAGEE
+561 ISLSAQKIYDMAGEK

-608 ISVLEQL
+608 MSVLEQL

-622 AEIILYRQLSKL
+622 AEIISYRQLSKL

-643 LLINSKTGRIHTS
+643 LLVNSKTGRIHTS

-676 IPIRTELG
+676 IPIRTDLG

-713 HLSEDEVLM
+713 HLSEDEVLV

-730 IHAQTAA
+730 IHAQTGAR
-737 KIFNVFPNMVDSNM
+737 IFNVFPNMVDSNM

-786 DNYFALY
+786 DHYFALY
-793 KGVKLYIERAISD
+793 KGVKSYIEQTITD
-806 ARKKG
+806 ARKNG

-819 RRYLPELNSKNKQ
+819 RRYLPELNSKNRQ
-832 IKEFAERTSVNTP
+832 MKEFAERTAVNTP

-854 KIAMINIF
+854 KIAMINIS
-862 RSLKNKKLKSKII
+862 RAIKSKNLKSKMI

-883 FEIPEAEKKIMVD
+883 FEIPEAEKKMMVD
-896 LVKKEMEGVMKLKI
+896 LVNKEMEGVMELKI
-910 PLIIDTYI
+910 PLIVDTWI
-918 GENWGEAH
+918 GKNWGEAH

>member
-1 MAESAKPRSAG
+1 M
-12 RSKNLWLHCM
+12 KN
-22 KKPPRLYLI
+22 PPRLYLI

-41 YGIRQFLSNSKGL
+41 YGIKQFLSNSKGL
-54 PTNAVYGFATML
+54 PTNAIYGFASML
-66 LKILREEKP
+66 LKILREEQP
-75 EYVAIIFDPK
+75 EYIAIIFDPK

-108 KPQIPYIINLV
+108 KPQIPYIINLAEV
-119 EAFNI
+119 FNI
-124 VSIQQEGF
+124 VSMQQEGF
-132 EADDVIGTVSK
+132 EADDLIGTISK
-143 KAEKEGFEVTIVSG
+143 KAEKKGFDVTIVSG

-164 ISPNIKML
+164 ISPKIKML
-172 DTLKNKIFGAKEVKE
+172 DTMKNKTFGEKEVKE

-215 IGPKAAATLIQ
+215 IGPKTATTLIQ
-226 DYGDIENLLKNLK
+226 NFGDIENLLKNLE
-239 QIKKEALKNK
+239 QIKKKSLKNK
-249 LSEYREQARLSKK
+249 LLEYTEQARLSKK
-262 LCTIDIN
+262 LCTIDT
-269 MNLTVGIEEMK
+269 NLNLPVGIEEMK
-280 VKELD
+280 AKKLD
-285 SKRLI
+285 SKRI
-290 SLFKKL
+290 ITLFKQL
-296 EFASLLSRVELGDE
+296 EFAALLSKIELGNE
-310 KWMESGKAR
+310 KWVESGKLR
-319 GRKPDALKKKYKIVL
+319 GWKSDTDKKKYKLVF

-369 GISISIIPHEAYY
+369 GISISIIPHDAYY
-382 IPVGHNY
+382 IPVGHDY
-389 PGAPAQLKRDKVL
+389 PGAPAQLNRDMVL
-402 GKLKPI
+402 GKLKPV

-426 VFENFGIKVNNIYFD
+426 VFQNSGIKIKNIYFD

-461 ALEYLDYRVT
+461 ALEYLDYRVI
-471 TYKEVTGTASKE
+471 TYKEVVGSGSKE
-483 IGFNKVDIETAADY
+483 VGFNKVDLETAASY

-511 LLPALEKDALVSL
+511 LLPALETDALVSL

-534 VLAEIEKNGV
+534 ALAEIEINGV
-544 KINKNFLQKM
+544 KINKNFLKKM
-554 SKDLEKN
+554 SKDLEKD
-561 ISLSAKKIYDMAGEE
+561 ISLSAQKIYDMAGEK

-608 ISVLEQL
+608 MSVLEQL

-622 AEIILYRQLSKL
+622 AEIISYRQLSKL

-643 LLINSKTGRIHTS
+643 LLVNSKTGRIHTS

-676 IPIRTELG
+676 IPIRTDLG

-713 HLSEDEVLM
+713 HLSEDEVLI

-730 IHAQTAA
+730 IHAQTGAR
-737 KIFNVFPNMVDSNM
+737 IFNVFPNMVDSNM

-786 DNYFALY
+786 DHYFALY
-793 KGVKLYIERAISD
+793 KGVKSYIEQTITD
-806 ARKKG
+806 ARKNG

-819 RRYLPELNSKNKQ
+819 RRYLPELNSKNRQ
-832 IKEFAERTSVNTP
+832 MKEFAERTAVNTP

-854 KIAMINIF
+854 KIAMINIS
-862 RSLKNKKLKSKII
+862 RAIKSKNLKSKMI

-883 FEIPEAEKKIMVD
+883 FEIPEAEKKMMVD
-896 LVKKEMEGVMKLKI
+896 LVNKEMEGVMELKI
-910 PLIIDTYI
+910 PLIVDTWI
-918 GENWGEAH
+918 GKNWGEAH

>member
-1 MAESAKPRSAG
+1 M
-12 RSKNLWLHCM
+12 KN
-22 KKPPRLYLI
+22 PPRLYLI

-41 YGIRQFLSNSKGL
+41 YGIKQFLSNSKGL
-54 PTNAVYGFATML
+54 PTNAIYGFASML
-66 LKILREEKP
+66 LKILREEQP
-75 EYVAIIFDPK
+75 EYIAIIFDPK

-119 EAFNI
+119 EVFNI
-124 VSIQQEGF
+124 VSMQQEGF
-132 EADDVIGTVSK
+132 EADDLIGTISK
-143 KAEKEGFEVTIVSG
+143 KAEKKGFDVTIVSG

-164 ISPNIKML
+164 ISPKIKML
-172 DTLKNKIFGAKEVKE
+172 DTMKNKTFGEKEVKE
-187 KFGVEPER
+187 KFGVEPGR

-215 IGPKAAATLIQ
+215 IGPKTATTLIQ
-226 DYGDIENLLKNLK
+226 NFGDIENLLKNLE
-239 QIKKEALKNK
+239 QIKKKSLKNK
-249 LSEYREQARLSKK
+249 LLEYTEQARLSKK
-262 LCTIDIN
+262 LCTIDT
-269 MNLTVGIEEMK
+269 NLNLPVGIEEMK
-280 VKELD
+280 AKKLD
-285 SKRLI
+285 SKRI
-290 SLFKKL
+290 ITLFKQL
-296 EFASLLSRVELGDE
+296 EFAALLSKIELGNE
-310 KWMESGKAR
+310 KWVESGKLR
-319 GRKPDALKKKYKIVL
+319 GWKSDTDKKKYKLVF

-369 GISISIIPHEAYY
+369 GISISIIPHDAYY
-382 IPVGHNY
+382 IPVGHDY
-389 PGAPAQLKRDKVL
+389 PGAPAQLNRDMVL
-402 GKLKPI
+402 GKLKPV

-426 VFENFGIKVNNIYFD
+426 VFQNSGIKIKNIYFD

-461 ALEYLDYRVT
+461 ALEYLDYRVI
-471 TYKEVTGTASKE
+471 TYKEVVGSGSKE
-483 IGFNKVDIETAADY
+483 VGFNKVDLETAASY

-511 LLPALEKDALVSL
+511 LLPALETDALVSL

-534 VLAEIEKNGV
+534 ALAEIEINGV
-544 KINKNFLQKM
+544 KINKNFLKKM
-554 SKDLEKN
+554 SKDLEKD
-561 ISLSAKKIYDMAGEE
+561 ISLSAQKIYDMAGEK

-608 ISVLEQL
+608 MSVLEQL

-622 AEIILYRQLSKL
+622 AEIISYRQLSKL

-643 LLINSKTGRIHTS
+643 LLVNSKTGRIHTS

-676 IPIRTELG
+676 IPIRTDLG

-713 HLSEDEVLM
+713 HLSEDEVLI

-730 IHAQTAA
+730 IHAQTGAR
-737 KIFNVFPNMVDSNM
+737 IFNVFPNMVDSNM

-786 DNYFALY
+786 DHYFALY
-793 KGVKLYIERAISD
+793 KGVKSYIEQTITD
-806 ARKKG
+806 ARKNG

-819 RRYLPELNSKNKQ
+819 RRYLPELNSKNRQ
-832 IKEFAERTSVNTP
+832 MKEFAERTAVNTP

-854 KIAMINIF
+854 KIAMINIS
-862 RSLKNKKLKSKII
+862 RAIKSKNLKSKMI

-896 LVKKEMEGVMKLKI
+896 LVNKEMEGVMELKI
-910 PLIIDTYI
+910 PLIVDTWI
-918 GENWGEAH
+918 GKNWGEAH

>member
-1 MAESAKPRSAG
+1 
-12 RSKNLWLHCM
+12 M

-41 YGIRQFLSNSKGL
+41 YGIRQSLSNSKGL
-54 PTNAVYGFATML
+54 PTNAIYGFATML
-66 LKILREEKP
+66 LKILREEQP
-75 EYVAIIFDPK
+75 EYIAVIFDPK

-98 ANRKETPDDL
+98 ANRAETPDDL
-108 KPQIPYIINLV
+108 IPQFPYIINLV

-132 EADDVIGTVSK
+132 EADDVLGTVSK

-164 ISPNIKML
+164 ITSNIKML
-172 DTLKNKIFGAKEVKE
+172 DTLKNKTFGVKEVKE
-187 KFGVEPER
+187 KFGVEPGQ

-215 IGPKAAATLIQ
+215 IGPKTAIALIQ
-226 DYGDIENLLKNLK
+226 DYGDIENLLENLK

-249 LSEYREQARLSKK
+249 LLEYREQARLSKK
-262 LCTIDIN
+262 LCTINTN
-269 MNLTVGIEEMK
+269 MSLTVGIEKMK
-280 VKELD
+280 AKEFN
-285 SKRLI
+285 SKRVI
-290 SLFKKL
+290 SLFKEL
-296 EFASLLSRVELGDE
+296 EFASLLSKLQAQSFIPGTSPLIPLRVRTKGSVRNE
-310 KWMESGKAR
+310 R
-319 GRKPDALKKKYKIVL
+319 YKIVF

-342 IIQVKNKGLLSI
+342 IIQVKNKRLLSM

-369 GISISIIPHEAYY
+369 GISISIIPYDAYY
-382 IPVGHNY
+382 IPVGHHY
-389 PGAPAQLKRDKVL
+389 PGAPAQLNRDKVL

-408 LEDKKIKKI
+408 LEDKNIKKI

-426 VFENFGIKVNNIYFD
+426 VFKNFGIKVNNIYFD
-441 TMIASYLINPSK
+441 TMIASYLLNPSK

-461 ALEYLDYRVT
+461 ALEYLNYRVT
-471 TYKEVTGTASKE
+471 TYKEVTGTGSKE
-483 IGFNKVDIETAADY
+483 IGFNKVDIETAASY

-511 LLPALEKDALVSL
+511 LLPVLEKDTLVSL
-524 LNNVELPLAE
+524 FNNVELPLAE
-534 VLAEIEKNGV
+534 ALAEIEINGV
-544 KINKNFLQKM
+544 KINKNFLKKM
-554 SKDLEKN
+554 SKDLEKD
-561 ISLSAKKIYDMAGEE
+561 ISLSAQKIYDMAGEV

-594 IPPLKKTKT
+594 LPPLKKTKT

-608 ISVLEQL
+608 MSVLEQL
-615 ATGYPLP
+615 STGYPLP

-684 RKIRKAFIAEKNHLL
+684 RKIRKAFIAEKNHRL

-722 EAFKKGED
+722 GAFKKGED

-737 KIFNVFPNMVDSNM
+737 KIFNVFPNMIDSNM

-766 SPFGLSKNIRVS
+766 SPFGLSKNIKVS

-786 DNYFALY
+786 NHYFALY
-793 KGVKLYIERAISD
+793 KGVKSYIERTITD
-806 ARKKG
+806 AHKNG

-832 IKEFAERTSVNTP
+832 MKEFAERTAVNTP

-854 KIAMINIF
+854 KIAMINIS
-862 RSLKNKKLKSKII
+862 RSIKNKNLKSKII

-883 FEIPEAEKKIMVD
+883 FEIPEAEKKLMVD
-896 LVKKEMEGVMKLKI
+896 LVKKEMEGVMELKI
-910 PLIIDTYI
+910 PLIVDTCI
-918 GENWGEAH
+918 GKHWGEAH

>member
-1 MAESAKPRSAG
+1 
-12 RSKNLWLHCM
+12 M
-22 KKPPRLYLI
+22 KKPPSLYLI

-41 YGIRQFLSNSKGL
+41 YGVRQFLSNSKGL
-54 PTNAVYGFATML
+54 PTNAIYGFATML
-66 LKILREEKP
+66 LKILREEQP
-75 EYVAIIFDPK
+75 EYIAVIFDPK
-85 GKTFRHEMYKEYK
+85 GKTFRHDMYKEYK
-98 ANRKETPDDL
+98 ANRAETPDDL
-108 KPQIPYIINLV
+108 IPQFPYIINLV

-124 VSIQQEGF
+124 VSLQQEGF
-132 EADDVIGTVSK
+132 EADDVLGTVSK

-164 ISPNIKML
+164 ISSNIKML
-172 DTLKNKIFGAKEVKE
+172 DTLKNKTFGVKEVKE
-187 KFGVEPER
+187 KFGVEPGQ

-215 IGPKAAATLIQ
+215 IGPKTAIALIQ
-226 DYGDIENLLKNLK
+226 DYGDIENLLKNLQ

-249 LSEYREQARLSKK
+249 LLEYREQARLSKK
-262 LCTIDIN
+262 LCTINTN
-269 MNLTVGIEEMK
+269 MSLTVGIQNMK
-280 VKELD
+280 VKELN
-285 SKRLI
+285 SKRVI
-290 SLFKKL
+290 SLFKEL
-296 EFASLLSRVELGDE
+296 EFASLLSKLQAQSFIPGTPPLIPPRVRTKGSVRNE
-310 KWMESGKAR
+310 R
-319 GRKPDALKKKYKIVL
+319 YKIVF

-342 IIQVKNKGLLSI
+342 IIQVKNKGLLSM

-369 GISISIIPHEAYY
+369 GISISIISHNAYY
-382 IPVGHNY
+382 IPVGHHY
-389 PGAPAQLKRDKVL
+389 PGAPAQLNRDKVL
-402 GKLKPI
+402 EKLKPI
-408 LEDKKIKKI
+408 LEDKNIKKI

-426 VFENFGIKVNNIYFD
+426 VFKNFGIKVNNIYFD
-441 TMIASYLINPSK
+441 TMIASYLLNPSK

-461 ALEYLDYRVT
+461 ALEYLDYRVI
-471 TYKEVTGTASKE
+471 TYKEVAGSGSKE
-483 IGFNKVDIETAADY
+483 VGFNKVDLETAACY

-511 LLPALEKDALVSL
+511 LLPALAIGIIDKDALVSL

-534 VLAEIEKNGV
+534 VLAEIEINGV
-544 KINKNFLQKM
+544 KINKNFLKKM
-554 SKDLEKN
+554 SKDLEKD
-561 ISLSAKKIYDMAGEE
+561 ISLSAQKIYDMAGEV

-594 IPPLKKTKT
+594 FPPLKKNKT

-608 ISVLEQL
+608 MRVLEQL
-615 ATGYPLP
+615 STHPLP

-684 RKIRKAFIAEKNHLL
+684 RKIRKAFIAEKNHRL

-722 EAFKKGED
+722 GAFKKGED

-737 KIFNVFPNMVDSNM
+737 KIFNVFPNMIDSNM

-766 SPFGLSKNIRVS
+766 SPFGLSKNIKVS

-786 DNYFALY
+786 NHYFALY
-793 KGVKLYIERAISD
+793 KGVKSYIERTITD
-806 ARKKG
+806 AHKNG

-832 IKEFAERTSVNTP
+832 MKEFAERTAVNTP

-854 KIAMINIF
+854 KIAMINIS
-862 RSLKNKKLKSKII
+862 RDIKNKNLKSKMI

-883 FEIPEAEKKIMVD
+883 FEIPEAEKKSMVD
-896 LVKKEMEGVMKLKI
+896 LVKKEMEGVMELKI
-910 PLIIDTYI
+910 PLIVDTCI
-918 GENWGEAH
+918 GKHWGEAH

>member
-1 MAESAKPRSAG
+1 
-12 RSKNLWLHCM
+12 M

-41 YGIRQFLSNSKGL
+41 YGIRQSLSNSKGL
-54 PTNAVYGFATML
+54 PTNAIYGFATML
-66 LKILREEKP
+66 LKILREEQP
-75 EYVAIIFDPK
+75 EYIAVIFDPK

-98 ANRKETPDDL
+98 ANRAETPDDL
-108 KPQIPYIINLV
+108 IPQFPYIINLV

-132 EADDVIGTVSK
+132 EADDVLGTVSK

-164 ISPNIKML
+164 ITSNIKML
-172 DTLKNKIFGAKEVKE
+172 DTLKNKTFGVKEVKE
-187 KFGVEPER
+187 KFGVEPGQ

-215 IGPKAAATLIQ
+215 IGPKTAIALIQ
-226 DYGDIENLLKNLK
+226 DYGDIENLLENLK

-249 LSEYREQARLSKK
+249 LLEYREQARLSKK
-262 LCTIDIN
+262 LCTINTN
-269 MNLTVGIEEMK
+269 MSLTVGIEKMK
-280 VKELD
+280 AKEFN
-285 SKRLI
+285 SKRVI
-290 SLFKKL
+290 SLFKEL
-296 EFASLLSRVELGDE
+296 EFASLLSKLQAQSFIPGTSPLIPLRVRTKGSVRNE
-310 KWMESGKAR
+310 R
-319 GRKPDALKKKYKIVL
+319 YKIVF

-342 IIQVKNKGLLSI
+342 ITQVKNNGLLSM

-369 GISISIIPHEAYY
+369 GISISIVPHNAYY
-382 IPVGHNY
+382 IPVGHHY
-389 PGAPAQLKRDKVL
+389 PGAPAQLNRDKVL
-402 GKLKPI
+402 EKLKPI
-408 LEDKKIKKI
+408 LEDKNIKKI

-426 VFENFGIKVNNIYFD
+426 VFKNFGIKVNNIYFD

-471 TYKEVTGTASKE
+471 TYKEVTGTGSKE
-483 IGFNKVDIETAADY
+483 IGFNKVDIETAASY

-511 LLPALEKDALVSL
+511 LLPVLEKDTLVSL
-524 LNNVELPLAE
+524 FNNVELPLAE
-534 VLAEIEKNGV
+534 ALAEIEINGV
-544 KINKNFLQKM
+544 KINKNFLKKM
-554 SKDLEKN
+554 SKDLEKD
-561 ISLSAKKIYDMAGEE
+561 ISLSAQKIYDMAGEV

-594 IPPLKKTKT
+594 LPPLKKTKT

-608 ISVLEQL
+608 MSVLEQL
-615 ATGYPLP
+615 STGYPLP

-684 RKIRKAFIAEKNHLL
+684 RKIRKAFIAEKNHRL

-722 EAFKKGED
+722 GAFKKGED

-737 KIFNVFPNMVDSNM
+737 KIFNVFPNMIDSNM

-766 SPFGLSKNIRVS
+766 SPFGLSKNIKVS

-786 DNYFALY
+786 NHYFALY
-793 KGVKLYIERAISD
+793 KGVKSYIERTITD
-806 ARKKG
+806 AHKNG

-832 IKEFAERTSVNTP
+832 MKEFAERTAVNTP

-854 KIAMINIF
+854 KIAMINIS
-862 RSLKNKKLKSKII
+862 RSIKNKNLKSKII

-883 FEIPEAEKKIMVD
+883 FEIPEAEKKLMVD
-896 LVKKEMEGVMKLKI
+896 LVKKEMEGVMELKI
-910 PLIIDTYI
+910 PLIVDTCI
-918 GENWGEAH
+918 GKHWGEAH